1 MKKALKKISAAF
13 LALAMIV
20 SITPMTGFTVLADE
34 NETEAPAA
42 TEEPESGK
50 KEPSGKP
57 DAGKQKET
65 EKPAEKAPEDTKKPE
80 AEAPKETEA
89 PAETEAPK
97 ETEAPAETKAPSE
110 TEAPKETEAPS
121 ETEAPKETESPA
133 LKPLQRRKSPG
144 PKNRQVPKFRLQ
156 ETPRTERSGLVV
168 FPQTVF
174 LNGSLM
180 MMKISVITSYP

>member
-42 TEEPESGK
+42 TEEPERLR
-50 KEPSGKP
+50 PRR
-57 DAGKQKET
+57 KQKLPRRLRLLRRPRRPRRL
-65 EKPAEKAPEDTKKPE
+65 KPLPRLKLQRKQRLPLRLRHLRRPSLPRKLKHLPRLKLPRRLRHLKKPN
-80 AEAPKETEA
+80 
-89 PAETEAPK
+89 
-97 ETEAPAETKAPSE
+97 
-110 TEAPKETEAPS
+110 
-121 ETEAPKETESPA
+121 